1 MDPRTFDRWT
11 AAIARYPTRRGALR
25 LLTGGVLA
33 GLLSPRLSASA
44 QRADRDQ
51 DGLFD
56 DDEPGVYGTNPDVA
70 DTDGD
75 GSGDGEEIYLGTNP
89 LAANVGPVRA
99 DTDGD
104 GLYDL
109 DETSVY
115 GTDATYADSDLD
127 GVGDGDE
134 VSLGTDPLVF
144 VCPAHCCPKP
154 APGTI
159 IQYSCPPGTNPDV
172 ACFPPCY
179 SEYVNGCVC

>member
-1 MDPRTFDRWT
+1 MDSTRFD
-11 AAIARYPTRRGALR
+11 AFTRSLAGPASRRRALR
-25 LLTGGVLA
+25 LLASGLLA
-33 GLLSPRLSASA
+33 GLLTPRLTSAA
-44 QRADRDQ
+44 LQADRDG

-56 DDEPGVYGTNPDVA
+56 SDETGVYDTNPNVA

-75 GSGDGEEIYLGTNP
+75 GSGDGEEVYLGTNP
-89 LAANVGPVRA
+89 LAANAAPLRA

-109 DETSVY
+109 DETSIY

-134 VSLGTDPLVF
+134 VYLGTDPLVY

-154 APGTI
+154 APGSI
-159 IQYSCPPGTNPDV
+159 IQYSCPPGTDPDIG
-172 ACFPPCY
+172 CFPPCY
-179 SEYVNGCVC
+179 TEYLNGCVC